1 MKKRLDDYRDVVLD
15 EVVDLIYEQAHKLS
29 DKHVVHVNSTYEGG
43 GVAEMLKSVVPLLN
57 DAGVKTGWRILFGSY
72 GFYKITK
79 EFHNA
84 LQGDEL
90 TLSAEKKNR
99 YEELNANNSSFMHLD
114 HDYVI
119 IHDPQPLPLI
129 RFVKKK
135 QPWIWRAHIDLS
147 NPNQSLLSYLK
158 KFIVMYDSII
168 VSRESYML
176 PYDMHQAVIHP
187 SIDPLTLKNRDMDED
202 RVSKLLGDFK
212 ITQDKPI
219 ISQVS
224 RFDRWK
230 DPNGV
235 IRVYDRVRKKI
246 DCSLVLLGSTAFDD
260 PEGEA
265 IYHDVLNQVNEY
277 EDVHVISQ
285 ANDNLVNAVQR
296 ASSVVLQKSVR
307 EGFALTVSEALW
319 KETPVVA
326 SNVGGIPLQVKD
338 GFNGY
343 LVEPTDYNKCAER
356 VIKLLSD
363 PRKAHKMGVNG
374 RKYVKDNFLVTR
386 HLLDW
391 IKFLGE
397 I

>member
-1 MKKRLDDYRDVVLD
+1 M
-15 EVVDLIYEQAHKLS
+15 
-29 DKHVVHVNSTYEGG
+29 
-43 GVAEMLKSVVPLLN
+43 
-57 DAGVKTGWRILFGSY
+57 
-72 GFYKITK
+72 
-79 EFHNA
+79 
-84 LQGDEL
+84 
-90 TLSAEKKNR
+90 
-99 YEELNANNSSFMHLD
+99 
-114 HDYVI
+114 
-119 IHDPQPLPLI
+119 
-129 RFVKKK
+129 
-135 QPWIWRAHIDLS
+135 
-147 NPNQSLLSYLK
+147 
-158 KFIVMYDSII
+158 
-168 VSRESYML
+168 
-176 PYDMHQAVIHP
+176 
-187 SIDPLTLKNRDMDED
+187 
-202 RVSKLLGDFK
+202 
-212 ITQDKPI
+212 
-219 ISQVS
+219 
-224 RFDRWK
+224 
-230 DPNGV
+230 
-235 IRVYDRVRKKI
+235 
-246 DCSLVLLGSTAFDD
+246 LGSTAFDD